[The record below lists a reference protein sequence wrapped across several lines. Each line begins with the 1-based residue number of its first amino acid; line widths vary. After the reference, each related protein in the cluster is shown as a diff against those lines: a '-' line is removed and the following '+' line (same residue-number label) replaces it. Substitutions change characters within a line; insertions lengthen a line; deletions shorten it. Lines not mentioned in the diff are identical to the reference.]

1 MGWGPTSLTLN
12 TSLATLT
19 SAPQTLFCQIAALVS
34 ISTSILHRWQEP
46 HSDEPDNL
54 ILMSPMNLFWWAPLI
69 CQIVAIVYLL
79 ASNLCWTSF
88 WRARRTYFIQSR
100 WWIWFRWARPH
111 FWPTLM
117 SDALVSISTSIM
129 YTMHPFDKRN
139 LILTSPTNLIL
150 WWARRTSFWWAPL
163 ICQIAAIV
171 YLLASNR
178 WWTSFWRARSN
189 LILTSPTNLFIQS
202 RWWIWFWWARP
213 HFDQLFCQTP
223 SYLLA

>member
-1 MGWGPTSLTLN
+1 
-12 TSLATLT
+12 
-19 SAPQTLFCQIAALVS
+19 
-34 ISTSILHRWQEP
+34 
-46 HSDEPDNL
+46 
-54 ILMSPMNLFWWAPLI
+54 MNLFWWAPLI

-111 FWPTLM
+111 FWPPLM

-150 WWARRTSFWWAPL
+150 WWARRTSFWAPL

-189 LILTSPTNLFIQS
+189 LILTSPTNLSNLDDESDSDEPDLILTNS
-202 RWWIWFWWARP
+202 SVRRP
-213 HFDQLFCQTP
+213 HIYLHNVHLASNRWHRASP
-223 SYLLA
+223 SLLEPCCYGFVLGGRRLSKYLSNFYVYQGT